1 MYVGMS
7 HGKKCI
13 IKHGTRAE
21 APAATAAAVRRRV
34 ARGAIFI
41 YVSANR
47 QKKTIIRLKTHTHK
61 QQPTERATTLTD
73 DLKKLYS
80 SG

>member
-21 APAATAAAVRRRV
+21 APAATAAAAVRRRV

-47 QKKTIIRLKTHTHK
+47 QKKTIIRLKTHT
-61 QQPTERATTLTD
+61 QTTTDRASD
-73 DLKKLYS
+73 DFDRRP
-80 SG
+80 

>member
-1 MYVGMS
+1 MYVCMS
-7 HGKKCI
+7 HRKKCI

-21 APAATAAAVRRRV
+21 APAATAAVRRRV

-47 QKKTIIRLKTHTHK
+47 QKKTIIRLKTYTHK

>member
-47 QKKTIIRLKTHTHK
+47 QKKPTIRLKTHTHK

-73 DLKKLYS
+73 DLKKLYG

>member
-1 MYVGMS
+1 MYVCRYVTR
-7 HGKKCI
+7 KKCI

-21 APAATAAAVRRRV
+21 APAVRRRV

-47 QKKTIIRLKTHTHK
+47 QKKTIIRLKTHT
-61 QQPTERATTLTD
+61 QTTTDRASD
-73 DLKKLYS
+73 DFDRRP
-80 SG
+80 

>member
-21 APAATAAAVRRRV
+21 APAAAVRRRV

-47 QKKTIIRLKTHTHK
+47 QKKTIIRLKTHT
-61 QQPTERATTLTD
+61 QTTTDQPSD
-73 DLKKLYS
+73 DFDRRP
-80 SG
+80 